1 MKALNL
7 LLYISLLL
15 TSIYSKDLFEDYYQ
29 RALKIMSKMT
39 IEEKVGQLL
48 FPRYSDLKP
57 KEDIPKYKPGGIIF
71 YPEDFDTDETTIKNA
86 IKEMDALSQKNIGI
100 PLGLAV
106 NEEGGNNNVVSIKHR
121 SSGAFPSVKSIY
133 KESGI
138 EGILKIEEEKRNL
151 LKNFN
156 LNINL
161 APVADISK
169 ASKDYIYNRTLGRN
183 FIITSDYIRKNVE
196 NYVKDGFSCCVKHF
210 PGYGDNKETTVD
222 ASIDNKKFET
232 LYREGIIPFINAI
245 NKEVPMIFFAHII
258 ATCKDSNYPVS
269 LSKTWHDYIR
279 KDLSFSGLILTEIY
293 MKNIDKYTKGKS
305 PAVVAINAGNDIIL
319 TNDFYTHYND
329 VIKAIKNGD
338 IKEDTINK
346 ACKRIISWKLRY
358 LDFESNNINK
368 TVEKKLGKN
377 SAIDGDDIKIINRYY
392 KKTSSTKKLVAVL
405 VSVFVALG
413 IFAIVFIIC
422 IYKKK
427 KQPAVENA
435 QDSLNK
441 FPINNK

>member
-1 MKALNL
+1 
-7 LLYISLLL
+7 
-15 TSIYSKDLFEDYYQ
+15 
-29 RALKIMSKMT
+29 
-39 IEEKVGQLL
+39 
-48 FPRYSDLKP
+48 
-57 KEDIPKYKPGGIIF
+57 
-71 YPEDFDTDETTIKNA
+71 
-86 IKEMDALSQKNIGI
+86 MDALSQKNIGI

-121 SSGAFPSVKSIY
+121 SSGAFPSVRSIY
-133 KESGI
+133 EESGI

-161 APVADISK
+161 APVADISR

-183 FIITSDYIRKNVE
+183 FIITVDYIRKNVE

-329 VIKAIKNGD
+329 VIKAVKNCD

-392 KKTSSTKKLVAVL
+392 KKTSSTGKLVAVL

-427 KQPAVENA
+427 KEPAVENA